1 MIVIVGAGSTGAV
14 LALLLVQRGIQ
25 VKLIEASR
33 DFKRLFRGEGL
44 MPSGLDALEQIG
56 LFELLAD
63 LPHQTIDA
71 WDFLLSGKRLFCVDE
86 PIEPNGRHCTTVSQ
100 PHLLSAIIE
109 QAQTYPQFEF
119 IQGEPVRDL
128 LKDGDKPNGQGVS
141 PDREGLSA
149 EPASAVYKPRRLTT
163 TGDAT
168 ASRAS
173 LRISGVR
180 LASGREINASLV
192 IASDGRN
199 SVIRKQAG
207 LDLKRLQ
214 NNIDI
219 LWFKLDSGTLAK
231 SKNTFYSILQGR
243 DSFGLFRASS
253 GQLHI
258 GWGLHA
264 DDNYDVKDIDWA
276 DKLAA
281 TSPPWLAEHIL
292 THRDSLTKPMLLSV
306 VVGRCDRWSIPGLLL
321 LGDAVHPMSPIR
333 AQGINMAFRDAIV
346 AANHLVPVL
355 NSEVSGDRIDA
366 VLPSIQQEREPEII
380 RIQKLQAQE
389 MAQAELLHGSGFI
402 RWGAKT
408 FTPIIRPAIRA
419 SWLRRQKQLRQGVT
433 KVRLTV

>member
-1 MIVIVGAGSTGAV
+1 MIVIVGAGPTGAV

-86 PIEPNGRHCTTVSQ
+86 PIKPNGRHCTTVSQ
-100 PHLLSAIIE
+100 PHLLSAIIK
-109 QAQTYPQFEF
+109 QAQAYSGFEF

-128 LKDGDKPNGQGVS
+128 VKNGDRVNGV
-141 PDREGLSA
+141 
-149 EPASAVYKPRRLTT
+149 K
-163 TGDAT
+163 
-168 ASRAS
+168 
-173 LRISGVR
+173 
-180 LASGREINASLV
+180 LASGREITTDLV

-199 SVIRKQAG
+199 SVIRKQAD
-207 LDLKRLQ
+207 LDLKKLQ

-219 LWFKLDSGTLAK
+219 LWFKLDSGELAK
-231 SKNTFYSILQGR
+231 TKNTFYSILKGR

-258 GWGLHA
+258 GWGLYA
-264 DDNYDVKDIDWA
+264 DDNYDVRDVDWA
-276 DKLAA
+276 AKLAA

-292 THRDSLTKPMLLSV
+292 THRASLTKPMLLSV
-306 VVGRCDRWSIPGLLL
+306 VVGRCDRWDLPGLLL

-366 VLPSIQQEREPEII
+366 VLPLIQREREPEII

-389 MAQAELLHGSGFI
+389 MAQAELLHGSAFV
-402 RWGAKT
+402 RWGART
-408 FTPIIRPAIRA
+408 FTPIIRPVIRA

>member
-1 MIVIVGAGSTGAV
+1 MIVIVGAGPTGAV
-14 LALLLVQRGIQ
+14 MALLLVQRG
-25 VKLIEASR
+25 VRVTLIEASR

-56 LFELLAD
+56 LWKLLAD

-86 PIEPNGRHCTTVSQ
+86 PIESNGRHCTTVSQ

-109 QAQTYPQFEF
+109 QAQTYPGFEF

-128 LKDGDKPNGQGVS
+128 LRDGDNHVNGI
-141 PDREGLSA
+141 
-149 EPASAVYKPRRLTT
+149 K
-163 TGDAT
+163 
-168 ASRAS
+168 
-173 LRISGVR
+173 

-207 LDLKRLQ
+207 LDLNKLQ
-214 NNIDI
+214 NSINI

-231 SKNTFYSILQGR
+231 SKNTFYSILKGR

-264 DDNYDVKDIDWA
+264 DDNYDVGNIDWA

-281 TSPPWLAEHIL
+281 TSPSWLAKHIL
-292 THRDSLTKPMLLSV
+292 THRASLTKPMLLSV
-306 VVGRCDRWSIPGLLL
+306 IVGLCDRWWIPGLLL

-346 AANHLVPVL
+346 AANYLVPVL
-355 NSEVSGDRIDA
+355 NSEASGDRIDA
-366 VLPSIQQEREPEII
+366 VLPLIQQEREPEII

-389 MAQAELLHGSGFI
+389 MAQAELLHGSALV
-402 RWGAKT
+402 RWGART

>member
-1 MIVIVGAGSTGAV
+1 MIVIVGAGPTGAV
-14 LALLLVQRGIQ
+14 MALLLVQRGIE

-56 LFELLAD
+56 LIELLAD

-71 WDFLLSGKRLFCVDE
+71 WDFLLSGKRLFRVDE
-86 PIEPNGRHCTTVSQ
+86 PIEPNGRQCTTVSQ

-109 QAQTYPQFEF
+109 QAQAYPGFEF

-128 LKDGDKPNGQGVS
+128 LKNGD
-141 PDREGLSA
+141 RA
-149 EPASAVYKPRRLTT
+149 AYPR
-163 TGDAT
+163 GN
-168 ASRAS
+168 
-173 LRISGVR
+173 RINGVR
-180 LASGREINASLV
+180 LASEREITADLV

-214 NNIDI
+214 NKIDI
-219 LWFKLDSGTLAK
+219 LWFKLDSGTPAK
-231 SKNTFYSILQGR
+231 SKNTFYSILKGR

-264 DDNYDVKDIDWA
+264 DDNYDVKDVDWV

-292 THRDSLTKPMLLSV
+292 TYRDSLTKPMLLSV
-306 VVGRCDRWSIPGLLL
+306 VVGRCDRWWIPGLLL

-366 VLPSIQQEREPEII
+366 VLPSIQQERESEII

-389 MAQAELLHGSGFI
+389 MGQAELLHGSAFV

-433 KVRLTV
+433 EVHLTV

>member
-1 MIVIVGAGSTGAV
+1 MIVIVGAGPTGAV
-14 LALLLVQRGIQ
+14 IALLLVQRGIK
-25 VKLIEASR
+25 VKLIEASH

-71 WDFLLSGKRLFCVDE
+71 WDFVLSGKRLFCVDE

-100 PHLLSAIIE
+100 PHLLSAIIQ
-109 QAQTYPQFEF
+109 QAQTYPQFEL
-119 IQGEPVRDL
+119 IQGEAVRDIF
-128 LKDGDKPNGQGVS
+128 KDGD
-141 PDREGLSA
+141 
-149 EPASAVYKPRRLTT
+149 
-163 TGDAT
+163 
-168 ASRAS
+168 
-173 LRISGVR
+173 RISGVK
-180 LASGREINASLV
+180 LASGREITASLV

-231 SKNTFYSILQGR
+231 SKNTFYSILKGR

-281 TSPPWLAEHIL
+281 TSPNWLAEHIL

-306 VVGRCDRWSIPGLLL
+306 VVGRCDRWWIPGLLL

-355 NSEVSGDRIDA
+355 NSEVSSDRIDA

-389 MAQAELLHGSGFI
+389 MAQAELLHGSGFV

-408 FTPIIRPAIRA
+408 FTSIIRPVIRA